1 MHDDTPQNNLVELKA
16 LYAMLRFASARAE
29 ELGAR
34 PLAHAIDRAQ
44 KIARAEI
51 ELLEAQDLLETTPP
65 NSPSKLCENG

>member
-1 MHDDTPQNNLVELKA
+1 MHDHPPQNSLVELKA

-51 ELLEAQDLLETTPP
+51 ELLEENVIPETAPP
-65 NSPSKLCENG
+65 NILSKLRENG